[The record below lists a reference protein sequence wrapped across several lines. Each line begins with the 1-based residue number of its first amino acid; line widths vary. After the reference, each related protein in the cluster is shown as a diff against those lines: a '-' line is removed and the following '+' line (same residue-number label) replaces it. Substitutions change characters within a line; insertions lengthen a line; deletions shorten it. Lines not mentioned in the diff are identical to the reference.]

1 MVTTLR
7 DRWQKTAGTV
17 RRSLLEWVPSPEI
30 TRVRMPLHLLLRSCV
45 LTWSTF
51 HEDGPLRGRLGRRV
65 ALGVA
70 LTDLA
75 QAALLG
81 SGRLDAPGGRVLR
94 SALDS
99 AEVAA
104 LVLAYPAGGKDAGMA
119 AALLPATGVAVEQI
133 YLTNPLNAA
142 AALTA
147 PTLAGYMCRRL
158 THRPTSFADIF
169 TYPLLAVSSSLTMR
183 VVEQASRE
191 RMEAREARRRET
203 ELDASYFLG
212 WRQMLEKQ
220 RVVLALD
227 EIQRQFS
234 DLLTSTAPRDRSR
247 SQFDNAQELRVLANA
262 AKFLSP
268 RFNPEKPAPS
278 LLAIAFQHYELNFT
292 NSTNVLKERVFLE
305 KDVPAF
311 TATTEHG
318 RTLLNENQ
326 VAALRA
332 ALDGARVTGPLHAEV
347 LEWHE
352 QAAGHDLLL
361 RISVDAPDGSIETF
375 EIPLPCT
382 RSPWQLELVT
392 AGLLIQSVWRLSVSS
407 PGHAHV
413 PLRVTLG
420 SVAADIL
427 AARLAE
433 TIARRGRGVNK
444 ADLAALCLPGSLLIA
459 TAGTRAMRRKTY
471 NPGGTPMHPGLHVL
485 AGNGYLLGSQLGKMS
500 PRAQAT
506 VAAGVSAQIAASWY
520 CNRREPGD
528 LPAFVVELVR
538 SVLAWMGSLSL
549 AHAVSR
555 MAECVNR
562 EQNSKMA
569 NASSTQYVSG
579 WEGCYEE
586 IAKANSAARS
596 LLFAALEASGEPI
609 GGDALNGKAADILE
623 RNKFVDSVLADARA
637 DRPNPERALYG
648 PARQQEA

>member
-7 DRWQKTAGTV
+7 DRWQKVAGPA

-75 QAALLG
+75 QASLLG
-81 SGRLDAPGGRVLR
+81 SGRLDTPCGRVLR
-94 SALDS
+94 SVLDS

-104 LVLAYPAGGKDAGMA
+104 LVLAYPASGKDAGMA

-133 YLTNPLNAA
+133 YLTKPLNAA
-142 AALTA
+142 AALAA
-147 PTLAGYMCRRL
+147 PTLTGYVCRRL
-158 THRPTSFADIF
+158 THRPTSLADIF
-169 TYPLLAVSSSLTMR
+169 TYPLLAASSSLTMR

-191 RMEAREARRRET
+191 RMEEREARRRET

-220 RVVLALD
+220 RGVLALD

-234 DLLTSTAPRDRSR
+234 DLLTSTAPHDPSR
-247 SQFDNAQELRVLANA
+247 FQFDNAQELRILANA

-268 RFNPEKPAPS
+268 RFNPEDPAPS
-278 LLAIAFQHYELNFT
+278 LLAIAFQHYELKVT
-292 NSTNVLKERVFLE
+292 NSTNVMKERVFLE
-305 KDVPAF
+305 EDVPVF

-326 VAALRA
+326 VAALWT
-332 ALDGARVTGPLHAEV
+332 ALDAARVTGPLHAEV

-352 QAAGHDLLL
+352 QPAGHDLVL

-392 AGLLIQSVWRLSVSS
+392 AGLLLQSVWRLSVSS
-407 PGHAHV
+407 PGHARV

-420 SVAADIL
+420 SVVADIL

-433 TIARRGRGVNK
+433 TIARRGKGVNK

-459 TAGTRAMRRKTY
+459 AAGTRTMLRKTY
-471 NPGGTPMHPGLHVL
+471 NPGGSPMHPGLHVL

-500 PRAQAT
+500 PRARTT
-506 VAAGVSAQIAASWY
+506 VATGVSAQIAASWY
-520 CNRREPGD
+520 FNRREPGD
-528 LPAFVVELVR
+528 LSAFAVELVW
-538 SVLAWMGSLSL
+538 SVLAWIGSLTL
-549 AHAVSR
+549 AQAVSR
-555 MAECVNR
+555 MAERVNT

-569 NASSTQYVSG
+569 DASSAQYVRG
-579 WEGCYEE
+579 WEGCHAE
-586 IAKANSAARS
+586 IAKANDAART
-596 LLFAALEASGEPI
+596 LLFAALESSDEPL
-609 GGDALNGKAADILE
+609 GDALNGKAADILE
-623 RNKFVDSVLADARA
+623 RNRFASSVLAEALA
-637 DRPNPERALYG
+637 DRPNREHSPHGRD
-648 PARQQEA
+648 QQ